1 MLGAIRSC
9 ALTYS
14 EKKRKP
20 SSNKC
25 ETSERSEFPVVPVL
39 RDRRSVAATAEGS
52 NPKRREACG
61 EVRLSRKV
69 RSGSQEHRVYQVILV
84 PSLENFF
91 VGFVLRFEAVGA
103 VSAKADAKRSRC
115 PRHSSPGR
123 HVRFWPLPRPRARLG
138 HLVLR
143 TSLLPRQ
150 LPSRLSRNC
159 DRKNRNRSQLIA
171 GSRPTG

>member
-84 PSLENFF
+84 SSLKDFF

-115 PRHSSPGR
+115 PRHSRPGR
-123 HVRFWPLPRPRARLG
+123 HVRFWPLPRPRAPRSPRSSEN
-138 HLVLR
+138 VFAAAAAAEQTFPKLR
-143 TSLLPRQ
+143 SE
-150 LPSRLSRNC
+150 
-159 DRKNRNRSQLIA
+159 KSQLIA